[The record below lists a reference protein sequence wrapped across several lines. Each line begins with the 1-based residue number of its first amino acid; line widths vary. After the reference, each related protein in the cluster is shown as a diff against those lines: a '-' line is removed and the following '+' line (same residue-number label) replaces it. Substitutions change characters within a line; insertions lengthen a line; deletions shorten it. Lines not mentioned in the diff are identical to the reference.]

1 MTGWSEEV
9 RDRKVKE
16 DQPLT
21 GTRLGL
27 GSVLVSQGWGS
38 AWGGTEARSYR
49 PSESPRRGGYGIG
62 ILHRGYRGLRLMGGL
77 QNKAGGVGVQ
87 CVLGI

>member
-1 MTGWSEEV
+1 MPGEAQKPEAIDQV
-9 RDRKVKE
+9 KV
-16 DQPLT
+16 
-21 GTRLGL
+21 LG
-27 GSVLVSQGWGS
+27 G
-38 AWGGTEARSYR
+38 
-49 PSESPRRGGYGIG
+49 GGYGIG